1 MESNRSSPAFEDCP
15 LDSVYI
21 GGLYCYCIYGDF
33 IHSPFH
39 NNTSLRTVVLG
50 NSVTSIGKYEFY
62 GCTGLTSIEIP
73 NSVKS
78 IGIAAFYNCRSL
90 TSIIFPDCL
99 KSIGSNA
106 FEKCI
111 SLTSVTSLNPQ
122 APNMVNSFDERTY
135 TTAQLNIPIGAKDSY
150 WLNYDWYKFN
160 NIKEIDTS
168 GINQV
173 ETNSGTTNGKAVIYT
188 LDGRRV
194 ETEVQNLPAGIYI
207 INGKKVMVE

>member
-1 MESNRSSPAFEDCP
+1 M
-15 LDSVYI
+15 
-21 GGLYCYCIYGDF
+21 
-33 IHSPFH
+33 
-39 NNTSLRTVVLG
+39 G
-50 NSVTSIGKYEFY
+50 NSVTAIDDDAFSGCIKLKEIKVSNKLSSIG
-62 GCTGLTSIEIP
+62 
-73 NSVKS
+73 VK
-78 IGIAAFYNCRSL
+78 AFYDCRSL

-122 APNMVNSFDERTY
+122 APNMVKSFDERTY

-168 GINQV
+168 GISQV